1 MSRTLL
7 RRRAKEAVLKE
18 LLYMKDA
25 DTNELQVDKKLTDE
39 DVNIENVTYDIE
51 DNIKKIIVKI

>member
-1 MSRTLL
+1 MLL

-25 DTNELQVDKKLTDE
+25 DTNDLQVDQKLTDE